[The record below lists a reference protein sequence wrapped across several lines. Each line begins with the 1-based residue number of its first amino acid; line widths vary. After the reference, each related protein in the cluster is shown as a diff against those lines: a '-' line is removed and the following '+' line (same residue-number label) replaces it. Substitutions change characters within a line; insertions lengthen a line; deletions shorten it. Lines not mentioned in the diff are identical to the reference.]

1 VKLAPMAA
9 AMAAAA
15 ACAAPAP
22 PENGPAIASAAE
34 LALGERIYR
43 QCYACHALEPGRN
56 TPAGPT
62 LHAVVGRAVAA
73 EPGFNYS
80 PALRR
85 LAQAEGRWTSD
96 LLDRFLTDPAA
107 VAPGTE
113 MGYPGLADAAERR
126 AVIAWLDRPT
136 DSR

>member
-1 VKLAPMAA
+1 VRRIAA
-9 AMAAAA
+9 VACATLAAAA

-22 PENGPAIASAAE
+22 SAGNDAKATPGD
-34 LALGERIYR
+34 LALGERLFR

-62 LHAVVGRAVAA
+62 LHAVVGRPIAS
-73 EPGFNYS
+73 ENGFNYS

-85 LAQAEGRWTSD
+85 LARAQDRWTPE
-96 LLDRFLTDPAA
+96 LLDRFLADPAA

-113 MGYPGLADAAERR
+113 MGFPGLDDPAQRR
-126 AVIAWLDRPT
+126 ALVAWLAR
-136 DSR
+136 